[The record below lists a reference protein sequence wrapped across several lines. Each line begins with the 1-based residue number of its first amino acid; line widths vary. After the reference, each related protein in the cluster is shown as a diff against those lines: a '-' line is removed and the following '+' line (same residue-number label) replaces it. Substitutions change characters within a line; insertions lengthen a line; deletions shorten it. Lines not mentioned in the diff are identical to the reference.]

1 MSKVLL
7 ILGLLSIGQLGDR
20 YPNADDT
27 STLPRDSS
35 EGVTTSSAV
44 QPDQESAQSES
55 TTAQTELFEDAPQD
69 SGEIARSSDAA
80 AGDTTG
86 PIEPPIATSEATPPA
101 TSDAPQTPTV
111 NDPLTL
117 LKSFS
122 EPGTGSQL
130 SGTPVALAEVIASSP
145 TRNEQT
151 QQVEAY
157 WDLSQ
162 AVLDYKLA
170 IKEKIELAALR
181 RGIAQ
186 AGPHWDKS
194 LKLADSREQFAL
206 HTALVAQQ
214 RLAKMLS
221 LASEDPAPL
230 PSDLPF
236 VGTYNT
242 RYEELFSQRDGSFQ
256 GQTPRI
262 AKEYDL
268 FLTSVAQIIENE
280 AEGIGDAR
288 EWMFAVS
295 EQRNPDTDGRELLSA
310 YELFAARR
318 RLFVSAVGDY
328 NRAIVRYTEIATPG
342 IVEPQRLVAMLIRVD
357 STVDAAVRRTSA
369 EEQLDS
375 TGSRN
380 SQPRATAENGWHAL
394 PNNSERSILV
404 PSR

>member
-7 ILGLLSIGQLGDR
+7 ILGLMSFGQLGDR
-20 YPNADDT
+20 YPNADDI

-44 QPDQESAQSES
+44 QPAQESVQAKS
-55 TTAQTELFEDAPQD
+55 TTAQAELFEDPPQD
-69 SGEIARSSDAA
+69 SGEVARSFDASA
-80 AGDTTG
+80 ADTTR
-86 PIEPPIATSEATPPA
+86 PFEPPIATSKATPPV
-101 TSDAPQTPTV
+101 TSDAPQTPIV

-122 EPGTGSQL
+122 EPGTASQL
-130 SGTPVALAEVIASSP
+130 SGTPVALAEVIASSS

-151 QQVEAY
+151 QRVEAY

-162 AVLDYKLA
+162 AVLDYNLA
-170 IKEKIELAALR
+170 LKEKIELAALR
-181 RGIAQ
+181 RGISQ
-186 AGPHWDKS
+186 AGPHWDNS

-206 HTALVAQQ
+206 HLALVAQQ
-214 RLAKMLS
+214 RVAKMLS
-221 LASEDPAPL
+221 LTNENHAPL

-242 RYEELFSQRDGSFQ
+242 RYGELFSQRDGSSQ
-256 GQTPRI
+256 SQI
-262 AKEYDL
+262 AKEYDQ
-268 FLTSVAQIIENE
+268 FLTSAAQIIENE

-295 EQRNPDTDGRELLSA
+295 EQRSPDTDGRELLSA
-310 YELFAARR
+310 YELFAAHR

-328 NRAIVRYTEIATPG
+328 NRAIVRYTVIATPG

-357 STVDAAVRRTSA
+357 GTPSNTVDAEVRHTSA
-369 EEQLDS
+369 EEAVPQQRS
-375 TGSRN
+375 
-380 SQPRATAENGWHAL
+380 TAENGWHAL

-404 PSR
+404 PRQ